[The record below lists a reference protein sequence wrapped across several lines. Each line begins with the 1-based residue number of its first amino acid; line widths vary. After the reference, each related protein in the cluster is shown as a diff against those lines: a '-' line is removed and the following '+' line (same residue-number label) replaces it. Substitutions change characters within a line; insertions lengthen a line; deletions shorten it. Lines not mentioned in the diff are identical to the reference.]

1 MTIERAF
8 NFKHCGT
15 GNVAVR
21 TRQSQRRF
29 AFAQQVVQPVTQPAG
44 CVSAVRSLLSG
55 CSCGDTAVVLK
66 YDRCGV

>member
-21 TRQSQRRF
+21 TRQSQ
-29 AFAQQVVQPVTQPAG
+29 PSTN
-44 CVSAVRSLLSG
+44 
-55 CSCGDTAVVLK
+55 VVLPLPSK
-66 YDRCGV
+66 LFNP